1 MSQKELLVSE
11 PETLELSADPRSWHR
26 VVKLLCARIQAAPV
40 RSLNEAGATLEVL
53 AVLAQVQ
60 AWCAQRAGMEDDA

>member
-1 MSQKELLVSE
+1 MTE
-11 PETLELSADPRSWHR
+11 PETLELSDDPRSWHR
-26 VVKLLCARIQAAPV
+26 AVKSLCARIQAAPV
-40 RSLNEAGATLEVL
+40 RSLNDAGATLEVL